1 MKKLL
6 SVLCASALALTLLAG
21 CSNAASSSTPAES
34 TDSAASSEPAASSEA
49 APAEEDAAAGTA
61 DTAKLEAIVTAIEAV
76 NAISNPMVIDDFYL
90 ENFMNL
96 TLDNIVAFQG
106 DVTNDQA
113 DCALVL
119 AIQAKS
125 GAADAVRTPNW
136 KPTRNPPAATCTPSL
151 PTRSPRRRTPASWS
165 TAISSLWSLPVW
177 PVLTTARSTLRSKAR
192 WPDLK
197 RNHKAGCRPPRPW
210 SALQARR
217 GRRSLPCFLRY
228 VLFACCEGGA
238 AHGHDMVFNSVV
250 FLFCFM
256 PLALLLYYLAPGRAK
271 NAVLLLE
278 SVLFYCWAGIT
289 WLPLI
294 AVLVLVNYLAGLFL
308 GRRRRAGAGLCWCW
322 PSPSARPR
330 WSFSNTQIS

>member
-49 APAEEDAAAGTA
+49 APAEEDAAAADTA

-125 GAADAVRTPNW
+125 GAADAV
-136 KPTRNPPAATCTPSL
+136 KSELEAYKES
-151 PTRSPRRRTPASWS
+151 ASS
-165 TAISSLWSLPVW
+165 NLYAEFADKVAKAQDARIVVDGDFVVMVIAGVAGPDYSEIDTAIE
-177 PVLTTARSTLRSKAR
+177 
-192 WPDLK
+192 
-197 RNHKAGCRPPRPW
+197 G
-210 SALQARR
+210 ALA
-217 GRRSLPCFLRY
+217 
-228 VLFACCEGGA
+228 
-238 AHGHDMVFNSVV
+238 
-250 FLFCFM
+250 
-256 PLALLLYYLAPGRAK
+256 
-271 NAVLLLE
+271 
-278 SVLFYCWAGIT
+278 
-289 WLPLI
+289 
-294 AVLVLVNYLAGLFL
+294 
-308 GRRRRAGAGLCWCW
+308 
-322 PSPSARPR
+322 
-330 WSFSNTQIS
+330 

>member
-49 APAEEDAAAGTA
+49 APAEEDAADTA

-125 GAADAVRTPNW
+125 GAADAV
-136 KPTRNPPAATCTPSL
+136 KSELEAYKES
-151 PTRSPRRRTPASWS
+151 ASS
-165 TAISSLWSLPVW
+165 NLYAEFADKVAKAQDARIVVDGDFVVMVIAGVAGPDYSEIDTAIE
-177 PVLTTARSTLRSKAR
+177 
-192 WPDLK
+192 
-197 RNHKAGCRPPRPW
+197 G
-210 SALQARR
+210 ALA
-217 GRRSLPCFLRY
+217 
-228 VLFACCEGGA
+228 
-238 AHGHDMVFNSVV
+238 
-250 FLFCFM
+250 
-256 PLALLLYYLAPGRAK
+256 
-271 NAVLLLE
+271 
-278 SVLFYCWAGIT
+278 
-289 WLPLI
+289 
-294 AVLVLVNYLAGLFL
+294 
-308 GRRRRAGAGLCWCW
+308 
-322 PSPSARPR
+322 
-330 WSFSNTQIS
+330 